1 MALWLGGKMTNL
13 NPLWQHWKKSKE
25 PPESQQVPGSKKAE
39 VGGERRAMNVNRE
52 EMKKISEEVGQVI
65 ADVQEA
71 RKQSRQAEWF
81 SLAALAI
88 SVIRFI
94 IELVSVSQC

>member
-1 MALWLGGKMTNL
+1 M
-13 NPLWQHWKKSKE
+13 KE
-25 PPESQQVPGSKKAE
+25 
-39 VGGERRAMNVNRE
+39 GGERRVMNVTRE
-52 EMKKISEEVGQVI
+52 EMEKISEEVGQVI

-81 SLAALAI
+81 SLAALTI

-94 IELVSVSQC
+94 IELVSVSQY

>member
-1 MALWLGGKMTNL
+1 MD
-13 NPLWQHWKKSKE
+13 
-25 PPESQQVPGSKKAE
+25 
-39 VGGERRAMNVNRE
+39 VNRE

>member
-1 MALWLGGKMTNL
+1 
-13 NPLWQHWKKSKE
+13 
-25 PPESQQVPGSKKAE
+25 
-39 VGGERRAMNVNRE
+39 MNVNRE
-52 EMKKISEEVGQVI
+52 EMEKISEEVGQVI

-81 SLAALAI
+81 SLAALVI

-94 IELVSVSQC
+94 IELVSVSQY

>member
-1 MALWLGGKMTNL
+1 MEKSDFPEEVADYLGVTIEEMLK
-13 NPLWQHWKKSKE
+13 
-25 PPESQQVPGSKKAE
+25 
-39 VGGERRAMNVNRE
+39 GGERRAMDVNCE
-52 EMKKISEEVGQVI
+52 EMKKISEEAGQVI

-94 IELVSVSQC
+94 IELVSVSQY

>member
-1 MALWLGGKMTNL
+1 MCTLKIIPKGGD
-13 NPLWQHWKKSKE
+13 
-25 PPESQQVPGSKKAE
+25 AE
-39 VGGERRAMNVNRE
+39 WGGERRVMNVNRE
-52 EMKKISEEVGQVI
+52 EMEKISEEVGQVI

-81 SLAALAI
+81 SLAALTI

-94 IELVSVSQC
+94 IELVSVSQY

>member
-1 MALWLGGKMTNL
+1 M
-13 NPLWQHWKKSKE
+13 E
-25 PPESQQVPGSKKAE
+25 
-39 VGGERRAMNVNRE
+39 MNCE

-65 ADVQEA
+65 ADVQRA

-81 SLAALAI
+81 SMAALAI

-94 IELVSVSQC
+94 IELVSVSQCW

>member
-1 MALWLGGKMTNL
+1 MMD
-13 NPLWQHWKKSKE
+13 
-25 PPESQQVPGSKKAE
+25 
-39 VGGERRAMNVNRE
+39 VNRE
-52 EMKKISEEVGQVI
+52 EMKEISEEVEQVI
-65 ADVQEA
+65 ADVQKA

-81 SLAALAI
+81 SLAALVI

>member
-1 MALWLGGKMTNL
+1 MKG
-13 NPLWQHWKKSKE
+13 
-25 PPESQQVPGSKKAE
+25 
-39 VGGERRAMNVNRE
+39 GGERRVMDVNRE
-52 EMKKISEEVGQVI
+52 EMKEISEEVEQVI
-65 ADVQEA
+65 ADVQKA

-81 SLAALAI
+81 SLAALVI